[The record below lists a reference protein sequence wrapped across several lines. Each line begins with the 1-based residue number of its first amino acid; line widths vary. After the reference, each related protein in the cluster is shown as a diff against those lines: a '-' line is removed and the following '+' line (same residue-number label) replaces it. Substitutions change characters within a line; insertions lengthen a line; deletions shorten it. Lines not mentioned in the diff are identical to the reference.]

1 MLIGLSRD
9 RDAYSEMLTYIEEQ
23 YQNYKMDFVL
33 NPQNIILCNLLKTKN
48 ARFDTEQQTM
58 RWVKDVN
65 YTTECQIE
73 LFSHEFEKQYLSLH
87 NKDTYWT
94 GEKVLKATG
103 TFRVLL
109 AIKDQQVIG
118 YLDIT
123 YGRAENEIYDLYVM
137 KECADEGYEQA
148 LLGEAIRLNKPNGI
162 MVVVAV
168 DAKELVYYAT
178 LGFEKLEGGNNL
190 YATYKS

>member
-1 MLIGLSRD
+1 M
-9 RDAYSEMLTYIEEQ
+9 
-23 YQNYKMDFVL
+23 
-33 NPQNIILCNLLKTKN
+33 
-48 ARFDTEQQTM
+48 
-58 RWVKDVN
+58 N
-65 YTTECQIE
+65 YTTDCQIE
-73 LFSHEFEKQYLSLH
+73 LFSQEFEKQYLSLH

-94 GEKVLKATG
+94 GEKVLNATG

-123 YGRAENEIYDLYVM
+123 YGREENEIYDLYVM